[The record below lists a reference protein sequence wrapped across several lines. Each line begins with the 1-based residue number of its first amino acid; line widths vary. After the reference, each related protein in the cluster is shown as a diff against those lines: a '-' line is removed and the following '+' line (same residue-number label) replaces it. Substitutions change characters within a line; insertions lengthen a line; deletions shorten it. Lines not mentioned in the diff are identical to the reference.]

1 MLTVTKRFHFCY
13 GHFLPG
19 YEGKCCQQHGH
30 NAELEVTVSGQY
42 FDFRGGYPG
51 MVVDFSILSKIVSF
65 VVERFDH
72 QFLNDFLPTPTAEN
86 MASLIFQM
94 LSDKISPSKNG
105 LTLEKVKVS
114 ETPDSW
120 AEVTK

>member
-13 GHFLPG
+13 GHFLPE
-19 YEGKCCQQHGH
+19 YQGKCSQKHGH
-30 NAELEVTVSGQY
+30 NAELEITVSGQY
-42 FDFRGGYPG
+42 EGKGEYEG
-51 MVVDFSILSKIVSF
+51 MVVDFGILSKLVSPIL
-65 VVERFDH
+65 ERFDH
-72 QFLNDFLPTPTAEN
+72 QFLNSIMEIPTAEN
-86 MASLIFQM
+86 MAEYIFSTLM
-94 LSDKISPSKNG
+94 YSISPSKNG